1 MLFDGFRRE
10 FITVDGV
17 DLHAVIGGDGPP
29 FLLLHGYPQSHLMW
43 HRVAPQLA
51 RRYTVVVPDLRGY
64 GDSAKPASDPDH
76 VTYCKRTNARD
87 QVELMAT
94 LGYDRFYVAGH
105 DRGARITHRMALD
118 HPDAVLRAA
127 VLDIAPTLTVF
138 ETVSQATATDYYH
151 WFFLTRPHGFPE
163 HMIGLDPETFLKNVL
178 GRFWENREAF
188 TEEVMAEYVRC
199 FSDPATIHASCEDY
213 RAGATI
219 DLDHDRADRAA
230 GNLVDCPLLVLWGL
244 NGRVEKN
251 FDVMA
256 TWREKARD
264 VRGHGV
270 ASGHFIPEEAPAETL
285 AAFEG
290 FFVDD

>member
-1 MLFDGFRRE
+1 MLFEGFRRE
-10 FITVDGV
+10 FITVDGI

-29 FLLLHGYPQSHLMW
+29 LLLLHGYPQSHLMW

-138 ETVSQATATDYYH
+138 ETVNQATATDYYH
-151 WFFLTRPHGFPE
+151 WFFLTRPHRFPE

-188 TEEVMAEYVRC
+188 PEEVMAEYVRC

-285 AAFEG
+285 AAFAG
-290 FFVDD
+290 FFVED